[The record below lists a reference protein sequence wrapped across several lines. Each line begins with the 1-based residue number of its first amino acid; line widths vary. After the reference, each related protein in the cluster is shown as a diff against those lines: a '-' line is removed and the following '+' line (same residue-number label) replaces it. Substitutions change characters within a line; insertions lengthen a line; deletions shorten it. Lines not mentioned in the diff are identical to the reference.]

1 MAKLIEEIYTD
12 YLDRRL
18 VLAIEEDKELEEY
31 PC

>member
-18 VLAIEEDKELEEY
+18 TIAIEEDMELEEY